1 VNVKFGLD
9 TSCIVPLLSVGH
21 SQHAPTLEGYTT
33 RRRKAEQPVIPV
45 QVLLE
50 SFSVLTR
57 SPAPLFIS
65 PEQVRKML
73 VENFSEIAEFPGLS
87 PHRCWAGLDE
97 LAARSL
103 GGGLVYDA
111 IIADSCVHAGARVL
125 LTWNV
130 RDFLRVAPPALE
142 IRQP

>member
-1 VNVKFGLD
+1 LKFGMD
-9 TSCIVPLLSVGH
+9 TSCIVPLLSAGH
-21 SQHAPTLEGYTT
+21 AQHAPTLAGYTD
-33 RRRKAEQPVIPV
+33 RRRRAEQPVIPV
-45 QVLLE
+45 HALLE
-50 SFSVLTR
+50 SYSVLTR

-65 PEQVRKML
+65 PVQVRRML
-73 VENFSEIAEFPGLS
+73 VENFGEIAEFPGLS

-111 IIADSCVHAGARVL
+111 IIADSCIQAGAKVL

-130 RDFLRVAPPALE
+130 RDFLRVAPVGLE
-142 IRQP
+142 IRHP